1 MDESSPSHQ
10 PPAPSYQWYDEGAVH
25 ELFDRVLGLY
35 ERQCRG
41 FWVEKMGR
49 PKGRTDTHFEIL
61 EDVADRLMK
70 GVGDLARIDAIP
82 PEVIRSLATAA
93 RSCPGARDQ
102 LFALVD
108 AVWIQVG
115 HNIIKVQAEAEVR
128 ILKLLPLVR
137 RSQPGW
143 RVRDFLRRVSR
154 CYIYGFDTECAVMCR
169 SVLEA
174 ELDEQISLDDCIA
187 ALGGDRRQGGPDSPI
202 YDFTDRIAVATTLGR
217 LDQTLADKANRVRT
231 IANNLLHRK
240 PRMRVDV
247 LTVIEDALDVIE
259 ALGEKAKDSPPSTS

>member
-1 MDESSPSHQ
+1 MDESSPSSDLPV
-10 PPAPSYQWYDEGAVH
+10 PPGQLYDEGYVH
-25 ELFDRVLGLY
+25 ELFDRTLDAY
-35 ERQCRG
+35 EQQCRE
-41 FWVEKMGR
+41 FWVNRMGR
-49 PKGRTDTHFEIL
+49 PKGRTDSHFEIL
-61 EDVADRLMK
+61 EDVADRLIK

-82 PEVIRSLATAA
+82 PEVVHGLAQAA
-93 RSCPGARDQ
+93 QKCAGARNQ

-115 HNIIKVQAEAEVR
+115 RNTIKVQAEAELR

-137 RSQPGW
+137 LSQPGW

-174 ELDEQISLDDCIA
+174 ELDEQISLEDCITV
-187 ALGGDRRQGGPDSPI
+187 LGSERRGGGPDAPI
-202 YDFTDRIAVATTLGR
+202 YDFTDRIAVARSLGR

-231 IANNLLHRK
+231 IANNLLHHK

-259 ALGEKAKDSPPSTS
+259 SLSGGSKEPGDATS